1 MKYITEPSRQI
12 PVVSETEILVV
23 GGGPA
28 GFGAALHAA
37 RMGCRVVLIEQ
48 YGAIGGVATSGLM
61 SHWTGRQDGGCFEEI
76 REKAR
81 DCESEQV
88 INPEKLRILLLDML
102 YQAGVDVQL
111 YTAFSDVIMD
121 GNRITGV
128 ITESKSGRQ
137 AILCNMLI
145 DSSGDGDVAERAGAP
160 FEKGRKDG
168 GMQPMSIMFKV
179 AGVDMDRAM
188 FFWGMEDTVKLPEG
202 DLQTL
207 GREKLPSPAGHIL
220 LYPSSIPGV
229 ATINMTNAIDMDGT
243 NVRDL
248 NHAEYICRKQI
259 PEIIAFL
266 QRYVPGYEGCYL
278 IDSADVIGVRET
290 RRFKAAYEL
299 NENDISEARV
309 FEDWVVT
316 KSNFF
321 FDLHNVEGAGL
332 DAIAEYKTFNQPK
345 PYTIP
350 LRCFVPQNITG
361 LLLNGRNISGTHKAH
376 SSYRVMPIVM
386 NMGHAMGIVAAMC
399 VAQKK
404 EPLELDI
411 NTLHE
416 HLNRTNVTLDSKLY
430 GEEAAV

>member
-12 PVVSETEILVV
+12 PVVAQTEILVV

-37 RMGCRVVLIEQ
+37 RMGRKVMLIEQ
-48 YGAIGGVATSGLM
+48 YGAIGGVATSGIM
-61 SHWTGRQDGGCFEEI
+61 SHWTGKQEGGCFDEL
-76 REKAR
+76 RKKAR

-88 INPEKLRILLLDML
+88 INPEKLRILMLDML
-102 YQAGVDVQL
+102 YRAGVTVQL
-111 YTAFSDVIMD
+111 YTVFSDVIMD
-121 GNRITGV
+121 GNRVVGV
-128 ITESKSGRQ
+128 ITESKSGRE
-137 AILCNMLI
+137 AISCRMLI
-145 DSSGDGDVAERAGAP
+145 DSTGDGDVAARAGAP
-160 FEKGRKDG
+160 FEKGRDDG
-168 GMQPMSIMFKV
+168 GMQPMTIMFKV

-188 FFWGMEDTVKLPEG
+188 FFWGMDDTVQLPEG

-207 GREKLPSPAGHIL
+207 GREKLPAPAGHIL

-243 NVRDL
+243 DVRDL
-248 NHAEYICRKQI
+248 NHAEYICRNQI

-266 QRYVPGYEGCYL
+266 HRYVPGYEGCYL

-290 RRFKAAYEL
+290 RRFEAYYQL
-299 NENDISEARV
+299 NEDDISEARI

-332 DAIAEYKTFNQPK
+332 DAVAEYKTFKQPK

-350 LRCFVPQNITG
+350 LRCFVPRKIEG

-399 VAQKK
+399 VEQGKG
-404 EPLELDI
+404 PLELDI
-411 NTLHE
+411 EEIHE
-416 HLNRTNVTLDSKLY
+416 HLRRTGVNV
-430 GEEAAV
+430 

>member
-1 MKYITEPSRQI
+1 MNYVTEPSRQI
-12 PVVSETEILVV
+12 PVVAETDVLVV

-28 GFGAALHAA
+28 GFGAALYAA
-37 RMGCRVVLIEQ
+37 RTGSKVMLIEQ
-48 YGAIGGVATSGLM
+48 YGAIGGVATSGIM
-61 SHWTGRQDGGCFEEI
+61 SHWTGRQEGGCFAEL

-88 INPEKLRILLLDML
+88 INPEKLRILMLDML
-102 YQAGVDVQL
+102 YKAGVDVQL

-121 GNRITGV
+121 GNRVAGV
-128 ITESKSGRQ
+128 ITESKSGRE
-137 AILCNMLI
+137 AIACKVRI
-145 DSSGDGDVAERAGAP
+145 GSTCDGDVAARAGAP
-160 FEKGRKDG
+160 FEKGRDDG
-168 GMQPMSIMFKV
+168 GMQPMTIMFKV

-188 FFWGMEDTVKLPEG
+188 FFWGMEDTVQLPEG

-207 GREKLPSPAGHIL
+207 GREKLPKPAGHIL

-229 ATINMTNAIDMDGT
+229 VTINMTNAIDMDGT

-248 NHAEYICRKQI
+248 NHAEYICRNQI
-259 PEIIAFL
+259 PEIIEFL

-290 RRFKAAYEL
+290 RRFEAQYQL
-299 NENDISEARV
+299 NEDDISQARV
-309 FEDWVVT
+309 FDDWVVT

-332 DAIAEYKTFNQPK
+332 DAIAEYKTFKQPE

-350 LRCFVPQNITG
+350 LRCFIPRKIEG

-386 NMGHAMGIVAAMC
+386 NMGHAMGIVASMC
-399 VAQKK
+399 VAQNKK
-404 EPLELDI
+404 PLELDI
-411 NTLHE
+411 DEIHE
-416 HLNRTNVTLDSKLY
+416 QLRRTNVTL
-430 GEEAAV
+430 